1 MHKII
6 QAVILSAGFGTRLKP
21 LTDTIPKVMIPFFG
35 KPLLEHHIEQ
45 YKKFGVTEFFINLHY
60 LPKVITDYFGDGKKF
75 GVSITYAYED
85 PILGTAG
92 GMKDFSAEGACLSGR
107 QGSALGGN
115 RRLKGDFHLIYG
127 DVYSQVDY
135 GKMAESYFKKP
146 VERIGM
152 VLVGE
157 NNHPQDSDLAVLD
170 ENLKFQKIYQ
180 KPHKEIP
187 PQYVSMRGVYIFN
200 EKILRYIPTNTYYEI
215 DHALLPDI
223 LEKGEAF
230 YGYQCG
236 DFLKD
241 VGTMERYQFVT
252 EHLKKYFGFS

>member
-1 MHKII
+1 MSKKIT

-21 LTDTIPKVMIPFFG
+21 LTDTMPKVMIPFFG

-60 LPKVITDYFGDGKKF
+60 LPEVITNYFGDGSKW
-75 GVSITYAYED
+75 GVSITYANEN

-92 GMKDFSAEGACLSGR
+92 GMKNFTPSAPSTGLVQASSGH
-107 QGSALGGN
+107 GGK
-115 RRLKGDFHLIYG
+115 LKGDFYLIYG
-127 DVYSQVDY
+127 DVFSQVDY
-135 GKMAESYFKKP
+135 GKMAEAYYQTP
-146 VERIGM
+146 EGRIGM
-152 VLVGE
+152 ELIGE
-157 NNHPQDSDLAVLD
+157 TDHPKDSDLAVVD
-170 ENLKFQKIYQ
+170 EQLKFLKIYQ
-180 KPHKEIP
+180 KPHQEIP
-187 PQYVSMRGVYIFN
+187 PKYVSMRGVYIFN
-200 EKILRYIPTNTYYEI
+200 EKILAYIPAHTYYEI

-230 YGYQCG
+230 YGYQCD

-252 EHLKKYFGFS
+252 EYLRKHFKFS